1 MDASKLLAQQKFQQ
15 ILIQT
20 IASSQDNLNIR
31 VIELIEVIKQQII
44 SEKSQV

>member
-1 MDASKLLAQQKFQQ
+1 MDGSKLLTQQKFQQ

-20 IASSQDNLNIR
+20 IASAQDNEKIR

-44 SEKSQV
+44 SEKSKM